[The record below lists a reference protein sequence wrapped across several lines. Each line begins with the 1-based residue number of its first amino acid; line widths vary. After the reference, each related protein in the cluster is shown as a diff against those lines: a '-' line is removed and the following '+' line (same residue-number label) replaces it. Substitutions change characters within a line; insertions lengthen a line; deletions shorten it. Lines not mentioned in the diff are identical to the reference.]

1 MTSPA
6 VSFVAAHVTLEPG
19 TMGDGGA
26 DEHRQGGGGCGECDS
41 HQTPVPCRPASR
53 PNRSTTQR
61 EISYGRV
68 AHAVGGCTRLGTHA
82 YLYRM

>member
-41 HQTPVPCRPASR
+41 HQTPCHADQLPDQ
-53 PNRSTTQR
+53 NRSTTRR
-61 EISYGRV
+61 ERGYGRD
-68 AHAVGGCTRLGTHA
+68 AHAVGGCPRPGTHA
-82 YLYRM
+82 YLIGM